1 MRDTM
6 IYCTKCNESHLLKK
20 ESIVF
25 GKTYTTLECGHTL
38 VGAVSNVARKDYQLE
53 QAQTIDVYV
62 DPRELQD
69 NWVRAY
75 QYQKDGVKWAEEH
88 GIKCLI
94 ADEPGLGKT
103 VQALLLLDR
112 NYDKLV
118 PCLIVVPASLTL
130 QWYNFCFKWLSSR
143 NLEAKPVI
151 HVGDGFEIMP
161 DESIVI
167 ISNAL
172 IGHKVTKNSIM
183 EYGFNCIIADES
195 HHFKSANAQR
205 TKAFTDICLVVN
217 HLILLSGTPLV
228 NNVMEYFTSLNVLAP
243 NHWFDRYHLA
253 NLCEVGDKGKILG
266 IRERNREWFF
276 NRIGKYVIRRRKVD
290 HLKDLPS
297 FRRDKT
303 FMSVDDKTYAKTY
316 NMYADLIEEA
326 VRENDF
332 GQVIGI
338 LAKIRH
344 ITGLVKVRAVYD
356 KVVEMIEGTEGK
368 ICIGVHHKSVMERL
382 VTLLTEYANE
392 VGDPSLIPLTMDSS
406 QNVYE
411 KQRTENEF
419 RDSKRIMVASILA
432 TAEGRNMQFCNQ
444 VIIAEREWNPAKE
457 EQFEQRFWRNG
468 QTMPVTAEYFMIKN
482 TLDEWLDEIVDMKR
496 EIVNSGADENI
507 DIDYN
512 LMKLLAGKITSTRL
526 KVAGV

>member
-1 MRDTM
+1 M
-6 IYCTKCNESHLLKK
+6 IYCTICNGPQVLKNTS
-20 ESIVF
+20 SIF
-25 GKTYTTLECGHTL
+25 GKTYTTLDCGHML
-38 VGAVSNVARKDYQLE
+38 VGEVSNVARKDYQLE

-62 DPRELQD
+62 DPRESDD
-69 NWVRAY
+69 NWLRAY
-75 QYQKDGVKWAEEH
+75 KYQKDGVKFAEEN
-88 GIKCLI
+88 GIRLLI

-112 NYDKLV
+112 NYNKLT
-118 PCLIVVPASLTL
+118 PCLIIVPASLTL

-151 HVGDGFEIMP
+151 HVGEGFEIMP

-172 IGHKVTKNSIM
+172 ISHKVTKKSILD
-183 EYGFNCIIADES
+183 YGFKCIIADES
-195 HHFKSANAQR
+195 HHFKSAKAQR
-205 TKAFTDICLVVN
+205 TEAFADICLFAD
-217 HLILLSGTPLV
+217 HLIFLSGTPLV
-228 NNVMEYFTSLNVLAP
+228 NNVMEYYTTLSLLAP
-243 NHWFDRYHLA
+243 QHWFDRYALA
-253 NLCEVGDKGKILG
+253 NLCEIGDKGRLLG
-266 IRERNREWFF
+266 LKQRNREWFF

-290 HLKDLPS
+290 HLLDLPA

-303 FMSVDDKTYAKTY
+303 ILNSEDKTYVKTY
-316 NMYADLIEEA
+316 NMYADLIEA
-326 VRENDF
+326 AIIDNDY

-344 ITGLVKVRAVYD
+344 ITGLVKVRPVFD
-356 KVVEMIEGTEGK
+356 KVVEMLEGTEGK
-368 ICIGVHHKSVMERL
+368 ICIGVHHESVRIRLME
-382 VTLLTEYANE
+382 LLTEYAKE
-392 VGDPSLIPLTMDSS
+392 VGDDSLIPLSMDSS

-419 RDSKRIMVASILA
+419 RDSRRIMVASILA

-468 QTMPVTAEYFMIKN
+468 QTMPVTAEYFMVKN

-496 EIVNSGADENI
+496 EIVNSGADESV

-512 LMKLLAGKITSTRL
+512 MMKLLANKITSTRL
-526 KVAGV
+526 RVAGV